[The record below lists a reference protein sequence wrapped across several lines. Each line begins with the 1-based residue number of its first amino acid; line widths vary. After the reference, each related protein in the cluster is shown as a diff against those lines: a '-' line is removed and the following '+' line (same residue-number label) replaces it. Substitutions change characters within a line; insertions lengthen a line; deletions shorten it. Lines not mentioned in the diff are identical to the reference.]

1 MRAGPSEAV
10 AWDSRE
16 PVEAIFGSYLVGLT
30 LVVLLVMRAD
40 ALRDRCQLVSTR
52 NFFLLGLLL
61 FQTVSGALTLL
72 TLQTERGAWMG
83 DYRFAGFAF
92 CLILTTFL
100 ALFLA
105 IYRSSDWIERV
116 AWRRTRIRRASR
128 GGLVAAGLALTAIGV
143 TLRFSGSG
151 IPYVSVLLPQVSA
164 GCLCGGAALVAM
176 AWARS
181 IWNIVV
187 GSVLGTVV
195 AGSSAVLLVGA
206 FGRREILGLLFS
218 VVWGL
223 YHERWRFLS
232 VAWLL
237 PRIGL
242 ATLALSAVL
251 LVYSSSRVGGG
262 SVDRSLG
269 QQIERMLT
277 IDPRAVEENI
287 VAALSGQFAG
297 GISMLIFDNRWHSGG
312 YDPLHSLVYFLT
324 LPIPRDLWE
333 GKPEGLGLIV
343 VREAGLSGV
352 SAEHTWGPGLVG
364 HLAHD
369 IVFIA
374 LPVYALL
381 LAWVFRYMDARTR
394 WSEHDPVSIALFG
407 SALGQMVAMPRG
419 DIGLFAFNLVAA
431 FSGVWVFG
439 RLVATV
445 FLPVDHE
452 AEWEARTA
460 LLDAEHAEA
469 AYEEEGDDGYED
481 DGDPVRPAHGHQLTD
496 GGSPGSGPRASTET

>member
-1 MRAGPSEAV
+1 VRLEFESTVGRPKQSRRAGPE
-10 AWDSRE
+10 E
-16 PVEAIFGSYLVGLT
+16 PLEAIFGSYLVGLT

-105 IYRSSDWIERV
+105 IYRSSHWVERM
-116 AWRRTRIRRASR
+116 AWRRARIRRASR
-128 GGLVAAGLALTAIGV
+128 GGLVAAGVALTIIGI
-143 TLRFSGSG
+143 TLRFSASG

-181 IWNIVV
+181 MWNIVV
-187 GSVLGTVV
+187 GSMLGCVL
-195 AGSSAVLLVGA
+195 AGSSAVLLIDA

-218 VVWGL
+218 VIWGL
-223 YHERWRFLS
+223 YHEKWRFLS

-251 LVYSSSRVGGG
+251 LVYSSARVGGG

-297 GISMLIFDNRWHSGG
+297 GISMLILDNRWRSGG

-324 LPIPRDLWE
+324 LPIPRDLWD
-333 GKPEGLGLIV
+333 GKPEGLGLII
-343 VREAGLSGV
+343 VREAGVTGV

-364 HLAHD
+364 HLSHD
-369 IVFIA
+369 VVLIS
-374 LPVYALL
+374 LPIYALI

-394 WSEHDPVSIALFG
+394 WSEHDPVAIALFG
-407 SALGQMVAMPRG
+407 SALGQMMAMPRG
-419 DIGLFAFNLVAA
+419 DIGLFAFNLLAA
-431 FSGVWVFG
+431 FSGVWLFG
-439 RLVATV
+439 RLVAAV
-445 FLPVDHE
+445 FLPIDRE
-452 AEWEARTA
+452 AEWDARIAAVEREDGEEAYDEC
-460 LLDAEHAEA
+460 L
-469 AYEEEGDDGYED
+469 EGETH
-481 DGDPVRPAHGHQLTD
+481 DP
-496 GGSPGSGPRASTET
+496 SSGPPTPDAS